1 MITDKQVR
9 NYFENLSYGKEALA
23 SEIHG
28 PNNQAR
34 INKIASSLVRN
45 YDKHIAAGDKEMA
58 AHFKSQI
65 HKFSR
70 ELDNYQGLKEEFM
83 MYYGGNEKGKMT
95 FSHFTNLDFEK
106 IVMTENG
113 VIDVDHNMELVI
125 SAVMDDGTIVTKR
138 PKDIPE
144 NWVVKGTEESDFMR
158 LQQSAVKQR
167 NNMNEPL
174 DFDIDWEVSKLLAN
188 EDSWKVMVADK
199 IGGRYFLND
208 YVVENQEAIES
219 GAIPDNML
227 HPESFDPDFD
237 NRLHQHYANILRK
250 SFDENYQT
258 PAEARKADELIA
270 RTNPQDNT
278 EETNIE
284 NTQV

>member
-9 NYFENLSYGKEALA
+9 NYFENLSYGKEALS

-28 PNNQAR
+28 ARNQAN
-34 INKIASSLVRN
+34 INKITASLVRN

-70 ELDNYQGLKEEFM
+70 KLDNLGALKEEFM
-83 MYYGGNEKGKMT
+83 MYYGGNERGKMT
-95 FSHFTNLDFEK
+95 FSNYTNLDFEK
-106 IVMTENG
+106 LFFTENG
-113 VIDVDHNMELVI
+113 IIDFDHNMDPILSVTK
-125 SAVMDDGTIVTKR
+125 DDGTNIVKA
-138 PKDIPE
+138 IEEVPE

-174 DFDIDWEVSKLLAN
+174 DFDIDWEVSKLLGN
-188 EDSWKVMVADK
+188 EDSWKVMAADK
-199 IGGRYFLND
+199 IGSRYFLND
-208 YVVENQEAIES
+208 YVVENQDAIKS
-219 GAIPDNML
+219 GEIPDNML
-227 HPESFDPDFD
+227 HPDSFDPEFD
-237 NRLHQHYANILRK
+237 NRLHQHYTNIIRK

-258 PAEARKADELIA
+258 PAERKAAEELIA
-270 RTNPQDNT
+270 KSNSQN
-278 EETNIE
+278 
-284 NTQV
+284 NTQEDTENNQV